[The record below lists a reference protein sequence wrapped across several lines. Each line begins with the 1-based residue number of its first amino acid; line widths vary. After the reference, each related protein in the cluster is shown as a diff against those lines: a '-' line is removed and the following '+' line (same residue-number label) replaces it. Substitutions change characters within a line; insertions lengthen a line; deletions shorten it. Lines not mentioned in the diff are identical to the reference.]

1 MKLHGKKIP
10 YFMKVSLMNYLL
22 SKVLSGLHQRSV
34 QTVLVLTVYVLL
46 APFLPLVAHQA
57 FYTISLFIKDLLIW
71 NLPVVVA
78 FFIAFTVSSFER
90 RAPLF
95 ILTLVIFET
104 LSNLSSVWYAYG
116 AATLVADHLPLIKAT
131 TIESNFEPLWRFPL
145 VRSSW
150 WSAEKGALV
159 GLTFGCIS
167 AFTKGTLLK
176 QVLEQGKNFAEWLL
190 SKIFARLIPLFVLGF
205 VTHMIQT
212 KLLDHVLSHY
222 AVLTLCLTLFL
233 LLYITFL
240 FALGAGQQLKRVFS
254 DIKNLLP
261 AGAMALTSSC
271 SMSTMPWTIEG
282 AAKNLKNPLLAKAI
296 IPATTNIQQIGDC
309 LAQTFLCFMIYR
321 HFYGHNPDL
330 MTWIVFSNVF
340 VLARFAT
347 AAVLGGAIFIMLP
360 IYENYL
366 NFNPEM
372 IAIILALNVVL
383 DPLITSCNV
392 MANGALCRVF
402 EKVWTFVQGLIIPS
416 RIAHKQTDCE
426 INTFG
431 REL

>member
-1 MKLHGKKIP
+1 
-10 YFMKVSLMNYLL
+10 MNDLL
-22 SKVLSGLHQRSV
+22 SKLFLGLQQRSV
-34 QTVLVLTVYVLL
+34 QTILVLTVYVLL
-46 APFLPLVAHQA
+46 APFLPPVAHQT

-71 NLPVVVA
+71 NLPIVVA
-78 FFIAFTVSSFER
+78 FFIAYTVSSFER

-95 ILTLVIFET
+95 ILTLIIFET
-104 LSNLSSVWYAYG
+104 CSNLSSVWYAYG
-116 AATLVADHLPLIKAT
+116 TAALVADHLPLIKVAAL
-131 TIESNFEPLWRFPL
+131 ENRFEPLWRLSL
-145 VRSSW
+145 VRPSW
-150 WSAEKGALV
+150 WSAEKGAFAGLV
-159 GLTFGCIS
+159 LGCIS
-167 AFTKGTLLK
+167 AFAKGPLLK
-176 QVLEQGKNFAEWLL
+176 QFLGQGKNFAQWLL
-190 SKIFARLIPLFVLGF
+190 TKVFARLIPVFVLGF
-205 VTHMIQT
+205 VAHMIQT
-212 KLLDHVLSHY
+212 KLLDHVLTHY
-222 AVLTLCLTLFL
+222 AVLTMCLTLFL
-233 LLYITFL
+233 VLYITLL
-240 FALGAGQQLKRVFS
+240 FALGAGWSLRATLLN
-254 DIKNLLP
+254 IKNLLP

-282 AAKNLKNPLLAKAI
+282 SAKNLKNPLLAKAI

-366 NFNPEM
+366 NFTPEM

-402 EKVWTFVQGLIIPS
+402 EKVWGFVQAFLIPS
-416 RIAHKQTDCE
+416 RVVHAPRDFKIGTVGENYEPFTKTD
-426 INTFG
+426 
-431 REL
+431 RS

>member
-1 MKLHGKKIP
+1 
-10 YFMKVSLMNYLL
+10 MNYLL
-22 SKVLSGLHQRSV
+22 SKVLSGLKQRSI
-34 QTVLVLTVYVLL
+34 QTILTLTIYVLL
-46 APFLPLVAHQA
+46 APFLPPVAHQI

-71 NLPVVVA
+71 NLPLVVA
-78 FFIAFTVSSFER
+78 FFIAYTVSSFER

-104 LSNLSSVWYAYG
+104 LSNLSSVWYAFG

-131 TIESNFEPLWRFPL
+131 TLESNFESLWRFPL
-145 VRSSW
+145 VRPNW

-159 GLTFGCIS
+159 GLTLGCIS
-167 AFTKGTLLK
+167 AFTKGLLLK
-176 QVLEQGKNFAEWLL
+176 QILAQGKNFAEWLL
-190 SKIFARLIPLFVLGF
+190 TKIFARLIPLFVLGF

-212 KLLDHVLSHY
+212 KLLDHVLAHY
-222 AVLTLCLTLFL
+222 AVLTMCLTLFL
-233 LLYITFL
+233 VLYITFL
-240 FALGAGQQLKRVFS
+240 FALGAGWSLKAVFLN
-254 DIKNLLP
+254 IKNLLP
-261 AGAMALTSSC
+261 AGGMALTSSC

-282 AAKNLKNPLLAKAI
+282 AAKNLKNPPLARAI

-372 IAIILALNVVL
+372 IAVILALNVVL

-402 EKVWTFVQGLIIPS
+402 EKVWTLVQAFFIPY
-416 RIAHKQTDCE
+416 RDTNAQTDLE
-426 INTFG
+426 IDTFG
-431 REL
+431 R

>member
-1 MKLHGKKIP
+1 M
-10 YFMKVSLMNYLL
+10 SDLL
-22 SKVLSGLHQRSV
+22 SKLFLGLQQRSV
-34 QTVLVLTVYVLL
+34 QTILVLTVYVLL
-46 APFLPLVAHQA
+46 APFLPPVAHQT

-71 NLPVVVA
+71 NLPIVVA
-78 FFIAFTVSSFER
+78 FFIAYTVSSFER

-104 LSNLSSVWYAYG
+104 CSNLSSVWYAYG
-116 AATLVADHLPLIKAT
+116 TAALVADHLPLIKVAAL
-131 TIESNFEPLWRFPL
+131 ENHFEPLWRLSL
-145 VRSSW
+145 VRPSW
-150 WSAEKGALV
+150 WSAEKGAFV
-159 GLTFGCIS
+159 GLVLGCIS
-167 AFTKGTLLK
+167 AFAKGPLLR
-176 QVLEQGKNFAEWLL
+176 QFLRQGKNFAQWLL
-190 SKIFARLIPLFVLGF
+190 TKVFARLIPVFVLGF
-205 VTHMIQT
+205 VAHMIQT
-212 KLLDHVLSHY
+212 KLLDHVLTHY
-222 AVLTLCLTLFL
+222 AVLTMCLTLFL
-233 LLYITFL
+233 VLYITLL
-240 FALGAGQQLKRVFS
+240 FALGAGWSLRATLLN
-254 DIKNLLP
+254 IKNLLP

-282 AAKNLKNPLLAKAI
+282 SAKNLKNPLLAKAI

-366 NFNPEM
+366 NFTPEM

-402 EKVWTFVQGLIIPS
+402 EKVWGFVQAFLIPS
-416 RIAHKQTDCE
+416 RVVHAPRDFKIGTVGENYEPFTKTD
-426 INTFG
+426 
-431 REL
+431 RS